1 MEIDSLL
8 IAILVVLTLSLIL
21 VGVSAL
27 FLINIMR
34 EIRAE
39 QEVLRRAVANMDWT
53 MVLSK
58 MQSSFKEAVRI
69 LDIIDKRLQKLEA
82 LEKVQI
88 SQFKVGR

>member
-1 MEIDSLL
+1 MEIGSLL
-8 IAILVVLTLSLIL
+8 IAILVVLTLSLVL

-88 SQFKVGR
+88 SQIKVGR

>member
-1 MEIDSLL
+1 MEIGSLL
-8 IAILVVLTLSLIL
+8 IAILVVLTLMLIL
-21 VGVSAL
+21 MGVSAL

-69 LDIIDKRLQKLEA
+69 LDIIEKRLQKLEA

-88 SQFKVGR
+88 SQIKVGR

>member
-1 MEIDSLL
+1 MEIGSLL
-8 IAILVVLTLSLIL
+8 IAILVVLMLMLIL
-21 VGVSAL
+21 MGVSAL

-69 LDIIDKRLQKLEA
+69 LDIIEKRLQKLEA

-88 SQFKVGR
+88 SQIKVGR

>member
-1 MEIDSLL
+1 MEIGSLL
-8 IAILVVLTLSLIL
+8 IAILVVLTLSLVL

-69 LDIIDKRLQKLEA
+69 LDIIEKRLQKLEA

-88 SQFKVGR
+88 SQIKVGR